1 MQETLGKLFKN
12 RSGAVIAGVIVAVVA
27 VILLLL
33 YLRSYRSSVNSGKQP
48 VRVLVATKNI
58 PAGTSGTLIAQQGLY
73 TVATVQKDQLE
84 VNAITD
90 PSALS
95 GRVAAASIFPGQQ
108 LTQEDFSTESPQS
121 LNYQLTGR
129 QRAIAINVSANHGLA
144 RGSDH
149 CWRHGRRLRRDER
162 SRRHDKRGRVASERA
177 AREASP
183 ARRLRPRRAGS
194 RFPGGRHSPCQHDQ
208 DDPAKFCVRVRQRD
222 RVAGAPAGCRKPFT
236 DAAFNGYPGNS
247 ACWSPVADRADGR
260 SDQDLCCSRCRSES
274 GPGGRAHALP
284 KSGEVEIVC
293 DWSS

>member
-108 LTQEDFSTESPQS
+108 LTQPDFSTESPQS

-129 QRAIAINVSANHGLA
+129 QRAIAINVSANHGLV
-144 RGSDH
+144 GQIT
-149 CWRHGRRLRRDER
+149 
-162 SRRHDKRGRVASERA
+162 
-177 AREASP
+177 
-183 ARRLRPRRAGS
+183 AGDTVDVYV
-194 RFPGGRHSPCQHDQ
+194 G
-208 DDPAKFCVRVRQRD
+208 
-222 RVAGAPAGCRKPFT
+222 T
-236 DAAFNGYPGNS
+236 N
-247 ACWSPVADRADGR
+247 
-260 SDQDLCCSRCRSES
+260 
-274 GPGGRAHALP
+274 GPGGTAKGGASLP
-284 KSGEVEIVC
+284 SAQLVKLLQPDVYVLVAPGAESQGAAILRVNTQDAAKFAFASDNTTV
-293 DWSS
+293 WLVLRPAVGSSRTPPSTATLATLLAGAR